1 MGDDNKK
8 VANLDGQQ
16 PDLGGGEG
24 GKLNSLKGFLM
35 TILAS
40 IILLILT
47 IGADAIRQN
56 SITIHQ
62 NIDSLSQAI
71 SDIADQDFYL
81 YNSCLGKDRDE
92 IHENFDQLKTQFRVL
107 RQGVLLVGQQISS
120 NSFCAIASIYMLPNR
135 KIVDS
140 TTREQACKAVS
151 HTFVIHGVDY
161 NIKIRD
167 QLQRQLALDAKKH
180 EGIYGATKAYFSN
193 AQLQHYQ
200 ASTCGLSS

>member
-71 SDIADQDFYL
+71 SDVMDQDIYFH
-81 YNSCLGKDRDE
+81 NACLGGDKNE
-92 IHENFDQLKTQFRVL
+92 IRENFDQIKTQFRVL
-107 RQGVLLVGQQISS
+107 RESILLVGQQISPD
-120 NSFCAIASIYMLPNR
+120 SFCAITSIYMFPNR

-140 TTREQACKAVS
+140 ITKEQACKAVS
-151 HTFVIHGVDY
+151 HTFVAHGVDY
-161 NIKIRD
+161 SIKIRD

-180 EGIYGATKAYFSN
+180 EGMYGATKAYLAN
-193 AQLQHYQ
+193 AQLQRYG
-200 ASTCGLSS
+200 AETCNFS